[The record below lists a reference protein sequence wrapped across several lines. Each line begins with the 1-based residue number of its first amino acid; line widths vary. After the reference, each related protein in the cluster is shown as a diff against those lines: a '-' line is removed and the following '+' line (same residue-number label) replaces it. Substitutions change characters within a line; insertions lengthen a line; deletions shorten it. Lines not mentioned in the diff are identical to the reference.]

1 MGILDFLISNHT
13 KPQSSDPVVNILA
26 LSELQKS
33 AELRGSPV
41 EQLLQAQAPIMLI
54 DASGVIVY
62 LNQTLIHLFQQ
73 HTAAFNQYAAKVQLD
88 KLINQSLQN
97 FLQNCGATNRGQGY
111 VLQLGLVLLQVD
123 LIALHDRAGNK
134 TGQVAQWQDLTITS
148 RHECLA
154 AAIDQQYACCVL
166 SLDGTVQM
174 SNIHWQQLLGA
185 ESQGKPINQLLAG
198 SAQQQQSLA
207 IAFNQAK
214 QGKTSNVDISGTTAH
229 GHIAWL
235 AATLIPQLD
244 QQGRVLCVHLYARN
258 ITEEK
263 LRQIDQ
269 QGQMVAIS
277 RSSAVIEFTL
287 DGTILTANNNFLG
300 AVGYELKEIQG
311 KHHSMFVTP
320 EYRNSS
326 EYQSFWQRL
335 KSGEFFS
342 DEYLRVAKGGR
353 EIWIQ
358 ASYNP
363 IFDSDGKPFKVV
375 KYATDITQR
384 KLVVNEIKRVML
396 SLSEGDLTT
405 HLKHTFTGE
414 FTELGQAISSFIDH
428 LKHTIEDISAAANT
442 IQNAASEISTG
453 STDLSSRTEQ
463 QASNLEETASS
474 MEELTG
480 TISQNT
486 NNAKQANLLAASA
499 TEVAV
504 NGGELI
510 DKVVHTMSSIN
521 ESSQKISDIIG
532 VIDGIAFQTNILAL
546 NAAVEAARAG
556 EQGRGF
562 AVVASEVRNLAQ
574 RSANAAKDIKAL
586 ISDSVGKI
594 RQGNEL
600 VEQSG
605 STMKQ
610 IVTSIK
616 RVNDLMA
623 EISAASVEQATGIEE
638 ISRAVNQ
645 MDEMTQQNAALVEE
659 SAAAAENL
667 LHQADQLNAHV
678 ATFKLAD
685 SAQPRAYSNA
695 PSVHPKARPALAAR
709 SAKSSSAR
717 PQTPPKPARL
727 QTEST
732 AQDEWESF

>member
-1 MGILDFLISNHT
+1 MGFLDFFITHNST
-13 KPQSSDPVVNILA
+13 PESSEPVANILA

-33 AELRGSPV
+33 AVLKGSAV
-41 EQLLQAQAPIMLI
+41 EQLLQAQSPMMLI
-54 DASGVIVY
+54 DANGVIVY
-62 LNQTLIHLFQQ
+62 LNSALQDLLQQ
-73 HTAAFNQYAAKVQLD
+73 YATTFNQYATKVQLD
-88 KLINQSLQN
+88 RICNQSLQN
-97 FLQNCGATNRGQGY
+97 LLQNCGVASTEQGY
-111 VLQLGLVLLQVD
+111 VLQMGAVCLQIE
-123 LIALHDRAGNK
+123 LKQLCDRAGNK
-134 TGQVAQWQDLTITS
+134 TGQVAKWRDLTKTS
-148 RHECLA
+148 QDACLA
-154 AAIDQQYACCVL
+154 SALDQQYVCCVL
-166 SLDGTVQM
+166 NLDGIVQ
-174 SNIHWQQLLGA
+174 SINQNWQLLLGA
-185 ESQGKPINQLLAG
+185 ESQGKAISQLLTG
-198 SAQQQQSLA
+198 SAQQQHALTQALT
-207 IAFNQAK
+207 QAK
-214 QGKTSNVDISGTTAH
+214 HGTIGNLEISCLNAH
-229 GHIAWL
+229 GQIIWL
-235 AATLIPQLD
+235 ATTVCPQRDPLGRLI
-244 QQGRVLCVHLYARN
+244 CIHLYARN
-258 ITEEK
+258 MTEEK

-287 DGTILTANNNFLG
+287 DGTIVTANDNFLG
-300 AVGYELKEIQG
+300 AIGYELKEIQG

-320 EYRNSS
+320 EYRQSA

-342 DEYLRVAKGGR
+342 DEYLRIAKGGR

-405 HLKHTFTGE
+405 ELNHQFTGD
-414 FTELGQAISSFIDH
+414 FAELGLAISSFIKH

-499 TEVAV
+499 TEVAM
-504 NGGELI
+504 NGGQLI
-510 DKVVHTMSSIN
+510 DKVVNTMSSIN
-521 ESSQKISDIIG
+521 ESSQKIADIIG

-605 STMKQ
+605 TTMKQ

-678 ATFKLAD
+678 STFKLAT
-685 SAQPRAYSNA
+685 STQPRLQSAMPSHHARLASTTRVAKA
-695 PSVHPKARPALAAR
+695 PMTRPKAM
-709 SAKSSSAR
+709 
-717 PQTPPKPARL
+717 PKPARL
-727 QTEST
+727 QTEHT
-732 AQDEWESF
+732 AKDEWESF

>member
-1 MGILDFLISNHT
+1 MDFLDFLST
-13 KPQSSDPVVNILA
+13 KNAKAKHLEPIAGILA

-33 AELRGSPV
+33 AELKGSAV
-41 EQLLQAQAPIMLI
+41 EQLLQSIPPTMLI
-54 DASGVIVY
+54 DADGVIVY
-62 LNQTLIHLFQQ
+62 LNRAL
-73 HTAAFNQYAAKVQLD
+73 HTFLKQYTDTSNLYAAKIQPD
-88 KLINQSLQN
+88 QLINQSLQN
-97 FLQNCGATNRGQGY
+97 LLQNCGAASSGQGY
-111 VLQLGLVLLQVD
+111 VLQFGGIRLQIEVTQ
-123 LIALHDRAGNK
+123 LHDRAGNK
-134 TGQVAQWQDLTITS
+134 TGQLAKWQDLTTAS

-166 SLDGTVQM
+166 SLDGTVQ
-174 SNIHWQQLLGA
+174 SINLNWQHLLGT
-185 ESQGKPINQLLAG
+185 ESLGKAINQLLAG
-198 SAQQQQSLA
+198 SSQQHQSLTQ
-207 IAFNQAK
+207 AFTQAK
-214 QGKTSNVDISGTTAH
+214 QGKIGNLDISCLSPH
-229 GHIAWL
+229 GQITWL

-244 QQGRVLCVHLYARN
+244 LQGHLIFIHLYARN

-263 LRQIDQ
+263 LHQIDQ

-287 DGTILTANNNFLG
+287 DGTIVTANNNFL
-300 AVGYELKEIQG
+300 AALGYDLKEIQG

-320 EYRNSS
+320 EFRNST

-335 KSGEFFS
+335 KNGEFFS

-375 KYATDITQR
+375 KYATDVTKR

-405 HLKHTFTGE
+405 ELNHTFTGD
-414 FTELGQAISSFIDH
+414 FAELGQAISSFIKH

-504 NGGELI
+504 NGGQLI
-510 DKVVHTMSSIN
+510 DKVVNTMNSIN

-605 STMKQ
+605 TTMKQ

-623 EISAASVEQATGIEE
+623 EISAASVEQSTGIEE
-638 ISRAVNQ
+638 INRAVNQ

-678 ATFKLAD
+678 ATFKLTE
-685 SAQPRAYSNA
+685 
-695 PSVHPKARPALAAR
+695 SVQHRLKNSTHNPHQAARPGLAAR
-709 SAKSSSAR
+709 SAKAPIAR
-717 PQTPPKPARL
+717 PKATLRPARF
-727 QTEST
+727 QAENT
-732 AQDEWESF
+732 AEDEWESF